1 MRPLRSL
8 FRPVFLANF
17 HRYAIPTSI
26 VMLTIRQLLQYKQQN
41 KKIVVLTAW
50 DYPIAQ
56 ILDRA
61 GVDIILVGDSLAM
74 VALGHNSTLPLTL
87 DAMIHHAQAVMRG
100 VEKAL
105 VVVDLPFLTYQQDV
119 STAIASAGRVLKETG
134 AGAVKLEGGHPN
146 MIETVAR
153 LVEIGIPVMGHVG
166 LTPQSVKQLGFR
178 QQGKTEID
186 RQRIISEAVALEQAG
201 AFSIVLEHIPA
212 DLSQEISEKLVI
224 PTIGIGAGVHCDGQV
239 LVTADLLGLS
249 DRLPPFAKAYVNLQ
263 ENITTAVQA
272 YQQDV
277 QQGVFPPEK

>member
-1 MRPLRSL
+1 
-8 FRPVFLANF
+8 
-17 HRYAIPTSI
+17 
-26 VMLTIRQLLQYKQQN
+26 MLTIRQLIQYKQQQ
-41 KKIVVLTAW
+41 KKITVLTAW

-61 GVDIILVGDSLAM
+61 GVDMILVGDSLAM

-134 AGAVKLEGGHPN
+134 AGAVKLEGGHLH
-146 MIETVAR
+146 MIKTVAR

-186 RQRIISEAVALEQAG
+186 QQRILAEAVALEEAG

-212 DLSQEISEKLVI
+212 DLAKEISEKLAI

-249 DRLPPFAKAYVNLQ
+249 DRLPPFARAYVDLK
-263 ENITTAVQA
+263 ETITAAVEA

-277 QQGVFPPEK
+277 QQGEFPMDK

>member
-1 MRPLRSL
+1 MISTHKL
-8 FRPVFLANF
+8 
-17 HRYAIPTSI
+17 I
-26 VMLTIRQLLQYKQQN
+26 QYKQQQ
-41 KKIVVLTAW
+41 KKITVLTAW

-134 AGAVKLEGGHPN
+134 AGAVKLEGGHSHL
-146 MIETVAR
+146 IETVAR

-186 RQRIISEAVALEQAG
+186 RQRILSEAVALEEAG
-201 AFSIVLEHIPA
+201 AFSIVLEHIPS
-212 DLSQEISEKLVI
+212 DLAQEISEKLVI

-249 DRLPPFAKAYVNLQ
+249 DRLPPFAKAYVDLR
-263 ENITTAVQA
+263 ETITVAVQA

-277 QQGVFPPEK
+277 QQGGFPLEK

>member
-8 FRPVFLANF
+8 FPPVFLAYF
-17 HRYAIPTSI
+17 HRHAIPTSI
-26 VMLTIRQLLQYKQQN
+26 AMLTISQIIRYKQQQQ
-41 KKIVVLTAW
+41 KITVLTAW
-50 DYPIAQ
+50 DYPIAK
-56 ILDRA
+56 ILDQA
-61 GVDIILVGDSLAM
+61 GVDMILVGDSLAM

-134 AGAVKLEGGHPN
+134 AGAVKLEGGHPA
-146 MIETVAR
+146 MVETVAR

-178 QQGKTEID
+178 QQGKTEVD

-212 DLSQEISEKLVI
+212 DLAQEISEKLVI

-249 DRLPPFAKAYVNLQ
+249 DRLPPFAKAYIDLSSS
-263 ENITTAVQA
+263 ISAAVQA

-277 QQGVFPPEK
+277 RQGIFPPS

>member
-1 MRPLRSL
+1 
-8 FRPVFLANF
+8 
-17 HRYAIPTSI
+17 
-26 VMLTIRQLLQYKQQN
+26 MLTIRQLVQYKQQN
-41 KKIVVLTAW
+41 RKIVVLTAW
-50 DYPIAQ
+50 DYPIAR

-74 VALGHNSTLPLTL
+74 VALGHSSTLPLTL

-134 AGAVKLEGGHPN
+134 AGAVKLEGGHPHL
-146 MIETVAR
+146 IETVVR

-178 QQGKTEID
+178 QQGKTEVD
-186 RQRIISEAVALEQAG
+186 RQRILAEALALEQAG

-212 DLSQEISEKLVI
+212 DLAQEISEKLVI

-249 DRLPPFAKAYVNLQ
+249 DQLPPFAKAYVDLRGA
-263 ENITTAVQA
+263 ITAAVQA

-277 QQGVFPPEK
+277 RRVTDIEVD

>member
-1 MRPLRSL
+1 
-8 FRPVFLANF
+8 
-17 HRYAIPTSI
+17 
-26 VMLTIRQLLQYKQQN
+26 MLTIRQLVQYKQQQ
-41 KKIVVLTAW
+41 KKITVLTAW

-87 DAMIHHAQAVMRG
+87 DTMIHHAQAVMRG
-100 VEKAL
+100 VEQAL
-105 VVVDLPFLTYQQDV
+105 VVVDLPFLTYQQNIT
-119 STAIASAGRVLKETG
+119 TAIISAGRVLKETG
-134 AGAVKLEGGHPN
+134 AGAVKLEGGHPR

-166 LTPQSVKQLGFR
+166 LTPQSSKQLGFR
-178 QQGKTEID
+178 QQGKTEVD
-186 RQRIISEAVALEQAG
+186 RQRILAEAVALEEAG

-212 DLSQEISEKLVI
+212 DLAQEISEKLVI
-224 PTIGIGAGVHCDGQV
+224 PTIGIGAGGYCDGQV

-249 DRLPPFAKAYVNLQ
+249 DRLPPFAKAYVDLRGT
-263 ENITTAVQA
+263 ITAAVQA

-277 QQGVFPPEK
+277 QQGGFPGK

>member
-1 MRPLRSL
+1 MISVHQL
-8 FRPVFLANF
+8 
-17 HRYAIPTSI
+17 IQCK
-26 VMLTIRQLLQYKQQN
+26 RQQ
-41 KKIVVLTAW
+41 KKIIVLTAW
-50 DYPIAQ
+50 DYPIAKV
-56 ILDRA
+56 LDQA
-61 GVDIILVGDSLAM
+61 GVDVILVGDSLAM

-100 VEKAL
+100 VETAL

-119 STAIASAGRVLKETG
+119 STAITSAGRVLKETG
-134 AGAVKLEGGHPN
+134 AGAVKLEGGHPQ

-178 QQGKTEID
+178 QQGKTEVD
-186 RQRIISEAVALEQAG
+186 RQRILAEAEALEEAG

-212 DLSQEISEKLVI
+212 DLAQEISKKLVI
-224 PTIGIGAGVHCDGQV
+224 PTIGIGAGAHCDGQV

-249 DRLPPFAKAYVNLQ
+249 DRLPPFAKAYINLQ
-263 ENITTAVQA
+263 ENITAAVQA

-277 QQGVFPPEK
+277 QQGIFPPEK

>member
-1 MRPLRSL
+1 
-8 FRPVFLANF
+8 
-17 HRYAIPTSI
+17 
-26 VMLTIRQLLQYKQQN
+26 MLPIRQIIEYKQQN
-41 KKIVVLTAW
+41 KKITVLTAW

-61 GVDIILVGDSLAM
+61 GVDMILVGDSLAM

-119 STAIASAGRVLKETG
+119 STAIASAGRVLQETG

-178 QQGKTEID
+178 QQGKTAID
-186 RQRIISEAVALEQAG
+186 RQRIVSEAVALEQAG
-201 AFSIVLEHIPA
+201 AFSIVLEHIPS
-212 DLSQEISEKLVI
+212 DLAQEISAKLVI

-249 DRLPPFAKAYVNLQ
+249 DRLPPFAKAYIDLSSS
-263 ENITTAVQA
+263 ITTAVQA

-277 QQGVFPPEK
+277 QQGLFPPS

>member
-1 MRPLRSL
+1 L
-8 FRPVFLANF
+8 FPPVFLAYF
-17 HRYAIPTSI
+17 HRHAIPTSI
-26 VMLTIRQLLQYKQQN
+26 AMLTISQIIRYKQQQQ
-41 KKIVVLTAW
+41 KITVLTAW
-50 DYPIAQ
+50 DYPISK
-56 ILDRA
+56 ILDQA
-61 GVDIILVGDSLAM
+61 GVDMILVGDSLAM

-134 AGAVKLEGGHPN
+134 AGAVKLEGGHPA
-146 MIETVAR
+146 MVETVAR

-178 QQGKTEID
+178 QQGKTEVD

-212 DLSQEISEKLVI
+212 DLAQEISEKLVI

-249 DRLPPFAKAYVNLQ
+249 DRLPPFAKAYIDLSSS
-263 ENITTAVQA
+263 ISAAVQA

-277 QQGVFPPEK
+277 QQGIFPPS

>member
-1 MRPLRSL
+1 
-8 FRPVFLANF
+8 
-17 HRYAIPTSI
+17 
-26 VMLTIRQLLQYKQQN
+26 MLTIRQLVQYKQQQ
-41 KKIVVLTAW
+41 KKITVLTAW

-61 GVDIILVGDSLAM
+61 GVDMILVGDSLAM

-87 DAMIHHAQAVMRG
+87 DAIIHHAQAVMRG

-105 VVVDLPFLTYQQDV
+105 VIVDLPFLTYQQDV
-119 STAIASAGRVLKETG
+119 STAMASAGRVLKETG
-134 AGAVKLEGGHPN
+134 AGAVKLEGGHPL
-146 MIETVAR
+146 MVATVRR
-153 LVEIGIPVMGHVG
+153 LVEVGIPVMGHVG

-186 RQRIISEAVALEQAG
+186 RQRIISEAAALEEAG

-212 DLSQEISEKLVI
+212 DLAQEISKKLVI

-249 DRLPPFAKAYVNLQ
+249 DRLPPFAKAYVDLRGA
-263 ENITTAVQA
+263 ITAAVQA

-277 QQGVFPPEK
+277 QQGEFPMEK